1 MGAFCVEGP
10 EPRPQGLNPHE
21 QEKLKEYAAK
31 TMELMVERRKNLRD
45 RLSGNTVSMSEEL
58 RMHAA
63 VTTNLGDMV
72 YVHGDSVTAMKLFQE
87 SVQTIM
93 YVQPKE
99 DGGEV
104 NGIKASPERQA
115 TMVQLLTLLSVES
128 IFAESRQ
135 EIMEKVAALYKKSD
149 TSTTTAAT
157 TTVTA
162 TADKEKA
169 AHDASGYLAGTEG
182 IPGLFSN
189 VNTKLRGVDSTPRPL
204 PCLVFAETFK
214 IDLVADS
221 AKKDK
226 GFPLDELPFTVS
238 LGECAKATLFNM
250 GLVHYH
256 WKSPEMALQL
266 FHLAASVSHKFSPL
280 AFDPVDLACVNNM
293 AQIHLQYRRPD
304 DAMKMLT
311 DALTRGNKTLADM
324 YSQMETSDEIMEE
337 ESDEESKPAPTAAF
351 AAEGGK
357 EKDDEEEAARRTRRL
372 RRKLART
379 VLNMAHVHF
388 FNCDYDAAMKSCRDA
403 MPLLDHS
410 MELEEVAAVWY
421 NMSLIYYHQGYTNRS
436 QALTYLDKFLDLACK
451 LNGPD
456 HVQNADALYHKG
468 LIHYEW
474 GNFDNCMEPLL
485 ESLRIRRLCYGDSH
499 GRVAESLSLLGRV
512 HLARVNEVD
521 LAVKVL
527 AECRDVQRQLLN
539 GQGLTFEI
547 SQTLLDLGR
556 AYQAVGDL
564 KASLATYLE
573 VIEWARKF
581 FGARHAFVARIAGI
595 LGNLH
600 AESGHTDESKLFM
613 EEAAEIQKELGAG
626 ISKQ

>member
-1 MGAFCVEGP
+1 
-10 EPRPQGLNPHE
+10 LNEQE

-45 RLSGNTVSMSEEL
+45 RLSNNANAIGNEL
-58 RMHAA
+58 RMHSA
-63 VTTNLGDMV
+63 VTTNLGDL
-72 YVHGDSVTAMKLFQE
+72 VHVSGDSVTAMRLFQE

-93 YVQPKE
+93 YIEEQ
-99 DGGEV
+99 DGHGT
-104 NGIKASPERQA
+104 NIKPSPERQEEMA
-115 TMVQLLTLLSVES
+115 QFLTLLSVES
-128 IFAESRQ
+128 ISVESRKD
-135 EIMEKVAALYKKSD
+135 IMGKVAALYKVSD
-149 TSTTTAAT
+149 DSTTAAT
-157 TTVTA
+157 TNAVA
-162 TADKEKA
+162 ADKDKAKA
-169 AHDASGYLAGTEG
+169 ANASGNLVEG

-189 VNTKLRGVDSTPRPL
+189 VNSKLKGMDSAPRPL

-214 IDLVADS
+214 IDLVDHS
-221 AKKDK
+221 DEKYK

-304 DAMKMLT
+304 DAMKMLKE
-311 DALTRGNKTLADM
+311 ALARGNKTLADM
-324 YSQMETSDEIMEE
+324 YSQMESSGGGSDEVLGESNESPQTPPTTSASTKATAEE
-337 ESDEESKPAPTAAF
+337 
-351 AAEGGK
+351 
-357 EKDDEEEAARRTRRL
+357 EEEAACRSRRL

-379 VLNMAHVHF
+379 VLNMGHVHF
-388 FNCDYDAAMKSCRDA
+388 FNCDYDAAMKSCREA

-410 MELEEVAAVWY
+410 MKVEEVAAVWY
-421 NMSLIYYHQGYTNRS
+421 NMSLIYYHQGNGSTS
-436 QALTYLDKFLDLACK
+436 QAQALTYLDKFLDLACK

-456 HVQNADALYHKG
+456 HVQNADALYRKG
-468 LIHYEW
+468 LIQYEM
-474 GNFDNCMEPLL
+474 GNVDDCMGPLN

-499 GRVAESLSLLGRV
+499 GLVAESLSVLGRV
-512 HLARVNEVD
+512 HLARDDEVD

-527 AECRDVQRQLLN
+527 TECCEVQRQLLN
-539 GQGLTFEI
+539 GQDLTFEI
-547 SQTLLDLGR
+547 SLSLLDLGR

-564 KASLATYLE
+564 RASLATYLE
-573 VIEWARKF
+573 VMEWARKF

-595 LGNLH
+595 IGNLQT
-600 AESGHTDESKLFM
+600 ESGQADLSKHFL
-613 EEAAEIQKELGAG
+613 EEAAGIQKELVEG
-626 ISKQ
+626 I

>member
-1 MGAFCVEGP
+1 MQFFLSHHTPHHTHSGHKLGTFCVEGP
-10 EPRPQGLNPHE
+10 EPRPQGLNP
-21 QEKLKEYAAK
+21 QETAKLKEYAAK

-45 RLSGNTVSMSEEL
+45 RLSSTGVMSDEL

-72 YVHGDSVTAMKLFQE
+72 YFHGDSVTAMRLFQE

-93 YVQPKE
+93 YVQE
-99 DGGEV
+99 DGQLHGT
-104 NGIKASPERQA
+104 KPSSERQEA
-115 TMVQLLTLLSVES
+115 MAQFLTMLSVES
-128 IFAESRQ
+128 IPAESRQ
-135 EIMEKVAALYKKSD
+135 EIMGKVAALYKESD
-149 TSTTTAAT
+149 ISTAAT
-157 TTVTA
+157 
-162 TADKEKA
+162 ADMDKA
-169 AHDASGYLAGTEG
+169 ANAIGYLVEG
-182 IPGLFSN
+182 IPGLFSS
-189 VNTKLRGVDSTPRPL
+189 VNSKLRGMDSAPRPL

-214 IDLVADS
+214 IDLVDDS

-238 LGECAKATLFNM
+238 LFECAKATLFNM

-266 FHLAASVSHKFSPL
+266 FHLSASVSHKFSPL

-311 DALTRGNKTLADM
+311 EALTRGNKTLADM
-324 YSQMETSDEIMEE
+324 YSRMETSGGIDDSME
-337 ESDEESKPAPTAAF
+337 ESDESPPAANAA
-351 AAEGGK
+351 AAEG
-357 EKDDEEEAARRTRRL
+357 EEEAEAARRTRRL

-379 VLNMAHVHF
+379 VLNMGHVHF

-403 MPLLDHS
+403 MPLLDDS
-410 MELEEVAAVWY
+410 MEQEEVAAVWY
-421 NMSLIYYHQGYTNRS
+421 NMSLIYYHQGHTNTF
-436 QALTYLDKFLDLACK
+436 QALTYLDKFLELACK

-456 HVQNADALYHKG
+456 HVQNADALYRKG
-468 LIHYEW
+468 LIQYEM
-474 GNFDNCMEPLL
+474 GNFDDCMGPLS

-499 GRVAESLSLLGRV
+499 GLVAESLSVLGRV
-512 HLARVNEVD
+512 HLARDEVD

-527 AECRDVQRQLLN
+527 TECRDAQRRLLKDKD
-539 GQGLTFEI
+539 LTLEI

-573 VIEWARKF
+573 VMEWARKF

-595 LGNLH
+595 IGNLH
-600 AESGHTDESKLFM
+600 VESGQADESKQFL
-613 EEAAEIQKELGAG
+613 EEAAEIQKELMAG
-626 ISKQ
+626 GGI